1 MVMAKR
7 NYKSKKI
14 EPSVLKLFLSVPA
27 GEQGLDT
34 SYIDL
39 SQCASLVNR
48 RFYRQG
54 INWAVKSMRIVS
66 FTGDANSTIIFS
78 KLPNTWV
85 MSNAWEK
92 SFRAWQQMIKNATD
106 ESGQQSIRGKFL
118 DFKVFADAEHHA
130 SGINNNLIPYSG
142 TVNSSQYTRGPW
154 EAATIMI
161 PDTNQPFNI
170 ATATPFEL
178 IAVGPNDPGAGASG
192 MDAKS
197 VIQGYAD
204 SRALPSIT
212 DPNVPAD
219 ASSNWMLDLFND
231 GNEQDSDV
239 TAMLEIYGDQP
250 PYPFENDGTNPDT
263 MYPAGETQ
271 APQLEHHHMMIFT
284 GTNNTGVLNYTVPG
298 GNFPCG
304 LIRID
309 AVTGQQNFS
318 LELELVPGHHRG
330 YLCEPMTDM

>member
-1 MVMAKR
+1 MAKR

-14 EPSVLKLFLSVPA
+14 EPSVLKLFLSVPG
-27 GEQGLDT
+27 GETGLAT

-66 FTGDANSTIIFS
+66 FTGAASSQILFS

-92 SFRAWQQMIKNATD
+92 SFRAWQHMIKNATD
-106 ESGQQSIRGKFL
+106 ESGQQSIKGKFL
-118 DFKVFADAEHHA
+118 DFKVFADADHHNA
-130 SGINNNLIPYSG
+130 GINANLLPYSG
-142 TVNSSQYTRGPW
+142 TVNASEYTRGSW
-154 EAATIMI
+154 EPATIMI
-161 PDTNQPFNI
+161 PDTVQPFNV

-178 IAVGPNDPGAGASG
+178 IAVGPNDPGVGPSG
-192 MDAKS
+192 FDAKS

-212 DPNVPAD
+212 DPNVPDD
-219 ASSNWMLDLFND
+219 ASSNWMLNLFND
-231 GNEQDSDV
+231 GNEQDRDV
-239 TAMLEIYGDQP
+239 TQMLEITGDQP
-250 PYPFENDGTNPDT
+250 PYPFENDGTNLDT
-263 MYPAGETQ
+263 MYPGGETQ
-271 APQLEHHHMMIFT
+271 APQLEHHHQMLFT
-284 GTNNTGVLNYTVPG
+284 GTNNTGVLNYMVPG

-309 AVTGQQNFS
+309 AITGQDNFS

-330 YLCEPMTDM
+330 YLCEPMTEM